1 MSEEQIRSYII
12 DKDSYDKNILVEA
25 GAGAGKTRLIIQRVI
40 GQIGAGIPVE
50 KIVLITFTNAAA
62 NELYERIQAGLTE
75 NIAKCSGEEKKLY
88 ENAVM
93 NLQRMKI
100 STIHSFCLSML
111 SEQPFEADLH
121 LGLKLAEDGET
132 KQVQA
137 DFFERYYRTNGAN
150 IEDFGFLN
158 SNQYKLRDSRV
169 KNFLMETFLE
179 CAEYRDV
186 EFVRDKSYDSV
197 TFDTIN
203 KLAYKEMCNYRD
215 SLVRA
220 FYNGTLS
227 GKYEDIAGFLV
238 DDVTKKLPDDMKTYD
253 PKYNY
258 VKVCANLKAC
268 KKFLEP
274 FNKTK
279 IKKDHPK
286 SNENMA
292 IFSPS
297 GFDNVK
303 KENALYALNKTA
315 TYIEQAV
322 KAYHCLL
329 YTSPSPRDRG

>member
-132 KQVQA
+132 KQAQA

-158 SNQYKLRDSRV
+158 SNQYSRTGPV
-169 KNFLMETFLE
+169 AIPRTTF
-179 CAEYRDV
+179 
-186 EFVRDKSYDSV
+186 
-197 TFDTIN
+197 T
-203 KLAYKEMCNYRD
+203 
-215 SLVRA
+215 
-220 FYNGTLS
+220 
-227 GKYEDIAGFLV
+227 
-238 DDVTKKLPDDMKTYD
+238 
-253 PKYNY
+253 
-258 VKVCANLKAC
+258 
-268 KKFLEP
+268 
-274 FNKTK
+274 
-279 IKKDHPK
+279 
-286 SNENMA
+286 
-292 IFSPS
+292 
-297 GFDNVK
+297 
-303 KENALYALNKTA
+303 TA
-315 TYIEQAV
+315 T
-322 KAYHCLL
+322 
-329 YTSPSPRDRG
+329 PSLDI

>member
-132 KQVQA
+132 KQAQA
-137 DFFERYYRTNGAN
+137 DFFERLTFSRDITAQMVRTWK
-150 IEDFGFLN
+150 I
-158 SNQYKLRDSRV
+158 S
-169 KNFLMETFLE
+169 
-179 CAEYRDV
+179 
-186 EFVRDKSYDSV
+186 
-197 TFDTIN
+197 
-203 KLAYKEMCNYRD
+203 
-215 SLVRA
+215 A
-220 FYNGTLS
+220 F
-227 GKYEDIAGFLV
+227 
-238 DDVTKKLPDDMKTYD
+238 
-253 PKYNY
+253 
-258 VKVCANLKAC
+258 
-268 KKFLEP
+268 
-274 FNKTK
+274 
-279 IKKDHPK
+279 
-286 SNENMA
+286 
-292 IFSPS
+292 
-297 GFDNVK
+297 
-303 KENALYALNKTA
+303 
-315 TYIEQAV
+315 
-322 KAYHCLL
+322 
-329 YTSPSPRDRG
+329 

>member
-12 DKDSYDKNILVEA
+12 NKDSYDKNILVEA

-132 KQVQA
+132 KQAQA

-179 CAEYRDV
+179 CAE
-186 EFVRDKSYDSV
+186 S
-197 TFDTIN
+197 
-203 KLAYKEMCNYRD
+203 EML
-215 SLVRA
+215 SLL
-220 FYNGTLS
+220 G
-227 GKYEDIAGFLV
+227 I
-238 DDVTKKLPDDMKTYD
+238 
-253 PKYNY
+253 
-258 VKVCANLKAC
+258 KAM
-268 KKFLEP
+268 
-274 FNKTK
+274 T
-279 IKKDHPK
+279 
-286 SNENMA
+286 
-292 IFSPS
+292 
-297 GFDNVK
+297 V
-303 KENALYALNKTA
+303 
-315 TYIEQAV
+315 
-322 KAYHCLL
+322 
-329 YTSPSPRDRG
+329 

>member
-75 NIAKCSGEEKKLY
+75 NIAKCSGEERKLY

-111 SEQPFEADLH
+111 SEQPFEVDLH

-132 KQVQA
+132 KQAQA

-169 KNFLMETFLE
+169 KNFLMETFLLN
-179 CAEYRDV
+179 
-186 EFVRDKSYDSV
+186 
-197 TFDTIN
+197 T
-203 KLAYKEMCNYRD
+203 EML
-215 SLVRA
+215 SLL
-220 FYNGTLS
+220 G
-227 GKYEDIAGFLV
+227 I
-238 DDVTKKLPDDMKTYD
+238 
-253 PKYNY
+253 
-258 VKVCANLKAC
+258 KAM
-268 KKFLEP
+268 
-274 FNKTK
+274 T
-279 IKKDHPK
+279 
-286 SNENMA
+286 
-292 IFSPS
+292 
-297 GFDNVK
+297 V
-303 KENALYALNKTA
+303 
-315 TYIEQAV
+315 
-322 KAYHCLL
+322 
-329 YTSPSPRDRG
+329 